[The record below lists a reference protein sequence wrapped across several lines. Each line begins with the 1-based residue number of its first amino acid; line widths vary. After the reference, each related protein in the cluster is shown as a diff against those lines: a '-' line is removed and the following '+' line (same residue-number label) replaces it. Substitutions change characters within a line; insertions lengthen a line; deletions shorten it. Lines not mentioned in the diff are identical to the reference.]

1 MRKPPAHGSIA
12 KGVYR
17 EGCTGS
23 ENATYD
29 RVPGGCTGTDASD
42 RVPGGCTGA
51 SIGPTTL
58 PAASQR
64 SMGVPGVYR
73 DIKF

>member
-1 MRKPPAHGSIA
+1 MRKPPAHDMFA

-29 RVPGGCTGTDASD
+29 RVPVGCTGTDASD
-42 RVPGGCTGA
+42 RVPRGCTRA

-64 SMGVPGVYR
+64 SMGVLGVSW
-73 DIKF
+73 DIKS